1 MPTIAV
7 GALPRPTSAAFVP
20 DTVQRVSS
28 VGGLP
33 RFRQPDPKVN
43 PRRWQVAWQQVTGAT
58 ADAIR
63 RHYDEWPHAVWQ
75 MTLRGA
81 VVRVQW
87 SQPPNIQWSSQ
98 AFADVTGELEE
109 VLAYQ

>member
-1 MPTIAV
+1 MPSIAV
-7 GALPRPTSAAFVP
+7 NALPPPNSASVIAEGVF
-20 DTVQRVSS
+20 RVSQI
-28 VGGLP
+28 GLP
-33 RFRQPDPKVN
+33 RGRRPDPALN
-43 PRRWQVAWQQVTGAT
+43 PRRWQVAWQQVPGAT

-75 MTLRGA
+75 TTLRGS

-87 SQPPNIQWSSQ
+87 SQPPNIQWTSQ
-98 AFADVTGELEE
+98 AFADVTAELEE

>member
-7 GALPRPTSAAFVP
+7 GALPPPTSASVVA
-20 DTVQRVSS
+20 DTVLRVSS

-33 RFRQPDPKVN
+33 RHRQPDPRVN
-43 PRRWQVAWQQVTGAT
+43 PRRWQVAWSQTLA

-81 VVRVQW
+81 LVRVQW
-87 SQPPNIQWSSQ
+87 SQAPNIQWSPGG
-98 AFADVTGELEE
+98 FAEVTAELEE